1 MFFVLNSND
10 MLGPSSECTATTSM
24 LPCKEVCKRFVAD
37 CQHISG
43 ANEGLLALFRGVC
56 EVLTGPSGKCLP
68 KSGNFSGVHDSEEVK
83 CRRLVIRQCQNAG
96 YNFTSVS
103 DEYQQMVNSSAIFQ
117 DSDVN
122 SKLRKIIC
130 MEIAPPCDEKHNKTL
145 LVPCRAM
152 CNDAFNESS
161 AQFLKVFNNTEYC
174 SAFPENTTV
183 NGSEYCSLQAW
194 PSNGYW
200 PSSLWTSLDTAEP
213 TLAPTAIVT
222 MPASDSYCNQACTDS

>member
-1 MFFVLNSND
+1 MFFTALKTRHSNQD
-10 MLGPSSECTATTSM
+10 NECIFKNFPLS
-24 LPCKEVCKRFVAD
+24 
-37 CQHISG
+37 
-43 ANEGLLALFRGVC
+43 LFF
-56 EVLTGPSGKCLP
+56 LSLFP
-68 KSGNFSGVHDSEEVK
+68 EEVK

-200 PSSLWTSLDTAEP
+200 PSSLWTSLDTAGILYY
-213 TLAPTAIVT
+213 TLSTCQHFENINNNIFSNLICILYFLPFRAHTGTNGYCNHAC
-222 MPASDSYCNQACTDS
+222 SDSYCNQACTDS